1 MIKDTITE
9 GPSSTTTGWTLTCL
23 HHPNLGKDTWTFKKF
38 DENNIQVFHNNDVW
52 QDKYANGYYPTAQA
66 RTLWHELLAKGYV

>member
-9 GPSSTTTGWTLTCL
+9 GPSSTTTRWTLVR
-23 HHPNLGKDTWTFKKF
+23 PENPGRDTWTFKKF
-38 DENNIQVFHNNDVW
+38 DENNIQVFHNDVEW
-52 QDKYANGYYPTAQA
+52 QDKYAYGCYPTAQA